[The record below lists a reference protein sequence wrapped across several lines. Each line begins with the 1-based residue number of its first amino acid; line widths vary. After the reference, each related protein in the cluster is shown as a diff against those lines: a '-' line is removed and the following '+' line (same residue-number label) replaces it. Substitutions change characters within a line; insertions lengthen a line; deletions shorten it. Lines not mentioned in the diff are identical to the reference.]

1 MSIERHSRARQIEL
15 GQSIASR
22 RKIYLDAR
30 FWIIARDAALGVRTD
45 PAARKLIHHLR
56 RGVSAGR
63 IVCPV
68 SASMFL
74 ELMKQSY
81 SPGRRIGTAKLIDE
95 LSLGVSMIP
104 SRIVMGTEIHSFLLK
119 ANGHI
124 DLYPMQEL
132 IWTKV
137 AYVLGDTY
145 PSLARLSPAEELA
158 IQKDFFDH
166 LWDWSLSTMVET
178 IGDKAPPPD
187 RFVELSRETNEKN
200 AQFKYEL
207 RSFTQTYDIELRG
220 AIEVAGDIA
229 ADVVHQL
236 AEKEAGA
243 ELSPTPE
250 ERASSINMSRNLL
263 YHAFKKPGTKDALRS
278 IHIAASIHAA
288 MRWDKDRKFKP
299 NDYYDFE
306 HATAALGYCDAF
318 LTEGPLHDLVTRP
331 QVDLE
336 AINGCR
342 VFSDIEAATDH
353 VRELAFRRYS
363 LRDGD

>member
-45 PAARKLIHHLR
+45 PAARKLLHHLR
-56 RGVSAGR
+56 RGVAAGR
-63 IVCPV
+63 LVCPI

-81 SPGRRIGTAKLIDE
+81 SPGRRIGTAELIDE

-104 SRIVMGTEIHSFLLK
+104 SRIVIGTEVHSFLLK
-119 ANGHI
+119 ANGDI

-145 PSLARLSPAEELA
+145 PSLAQLSPAEELA

-166 LWDWSLSTMVET
+166 LWDCSLSAMVET

-187 RFVELSRETNEKN
+187 RFAELSRETNEKN
-200 AQFKYEL
+200 AQFKDEL

-243 ELSPTPE
+243 VLSLTPK
-250 ERASSINMSRNLL
+250 ERASSISMSRNLL
-263 YHAFKKPGTKDALRS
+263 YHAFKKPGTKDALR
-278 IHIAASIHAA
+278 
-288 MRWDKDRKFKP
+288 
-299 NDYYDFE
+299 
-306 HATAALGYCDAF
+306 
-318 LTEGPLHDLVTRP
+318 
-331 QVDLE
+331 
-336 AINGCR
+336 
-342 VFSDIEAATDH
+342 
-353 VRELAFRRYS
+353 
-363 LRDGD
+363 